1 MKGYSGSFSWAL
13 RMLGL
18 GFREKKKRSRHILS
32 AILVVT
38 LSVVPLIIAIALVN
52 GMTYGITSKYIYLSS
67 FHARVQGVPKEEV
80 EGAEHVESVFQAAES
95 FSLIYGP
102 EGSVSTLLKAV
113 EPEYLRSVQFSS
125 QLTGI
130 DGNSEFFSS
139 DDAREITLS
148 RTIASQI
155 GAVPGDSVAVVAV
168 GYEEGN
174 SRIRPAAYKLSAII
188 DSGYKQLDELL
199 AFIPYEAS
207 SRLFSDDPQL
217 SYTGV
222 LFEEQAGQSIET
234 INASLSSF
242 SEVTTWDQL
251 NSAVYYNFRTSKTIL
266 YMIMVFIIFI
276 AAVNISATTI
286 LIVQEKHLQIG
297 LLKSIGIPLST
308 INLSFVLTSAL
319 IGLAGS
325 LLGTAVG
332 LVLSTQLNALFA
344 LLQKLRVTAL
354 DFYLVDLPTVIPG
367 AEIAAVIAA
376 AVLFAVLTSLIP
388 LKRIRTITPIHLLQE

>member
-1 MKGYSGSFSWAL
+1 MGRYAGSLSWAL

-18 GFREKKKRSRHILS
+18 GFHEKKKRSRHILS
-32 AILVVT
+32 AILVVM

-52 GMTYGITSKYIYLSS
+52 GMTYGITSKYINLSS
-67 FHARVQGVPKEEV
+67 FHARVHGVSKEDV
-80 EGAEHVESVFQAAES
+80 SGADHVKSVYQAAES

-113 EPEYLRSVQFSS
+113 DPAYLRSVEFSS
-125 QLTGI
+125 QLV
-130 DGNSEFFSS
+130 DVNGNTEFFSS

-148 RTIASQI
+148 RTIASEI
-155 GAVPGDSVAVVAV
+155 GASPGDSIAVVAV
-168 GYEEGN
+168 GYDEGT
-174 SRIRPAAYKLSAII
+174 SRIRPAAYTVSAII
-188 DSGYKQLDELL
+188 DSGYKQLDEQL
-199 AFIPYEAS
+199 AFIPYAAS

-222 LFEEQAGQSIET
+222 LFEQQAGQSIET
-234 INASLSSF
+234 IQASLVSF
-242 SEVTTWDQL
+242 SDVTTWDQL

-308 INLSFVLTSAL
+308 INSSFMLTSAL

-332 LVLSTQLNALFA
+332 LILSTQLNALFA
-344 LLQKLRVTAL
+344 LLQRLQVTAL
-354 DFYLVDLPTVIPG
+354 DFYLVDLPTVIPAG
-367 AEIAAVIAA
+367 EIAAVITT